1 MAGYNNGLTAQGGAL
16 PKISQPPQ
24 PSLAKWLPLTS
35 QYIEGKAVQTVNAR
49 ELHSFLK
56 VGRDFSNWIKDRIA
70 EYGFVEGVDYVVFT
84 KFGENPQGGEGGA
97 GMMDSTHRTASTFR
111 QLPIFAIGLYEDV
124 RDGTMLPATAKS
136 VAEIGVS
143 KLKLEPTHALAWFF
157 VGTRSPFL
165 GALLAYLVGGA
176 CRVMA
181 VRARASK
188 EALVSFFTSYAN
200 LVRAATRRL
209 ASFCGSN
216 KLLKKEAAI
225 MATIPT
231 PVISKR
237 FTFLIASSA
246 CRLADLRRIRT
257 VTAVADTEAQARA
270 ALAGLPLVFLS
281 RTPTGRAAV

>member
-1 MAGYNNGLTAQGGAL
+1 MTGYKNGLTAQGEAF
-16 PKISQPPQ
+16 P
-24 PSLAKWLPLTS
+24 
-35 QYIEGKAVQTVNAR
+35 NA
-49 ELHSFLK
+49 
-56 VGRDFSNWIKDRIA
+56 
-70 EYGFVEGVDYVVFT
+70 
-84 KFGENPQGGEGGA
+84 
-97 GMMDSTHRTASTFR
+97 MDSSNRTASTFR
-111 QLPIFAIGLYEDV
+111 HQPIFAIGLPDNSQE
-124 RDGTMLPATAKS
+124 GTILSATAKS

-225 MATIPT
+225 MATVPT
-231 PVISKR
+231 PVTSKV

-270 ALAGLPLVFLS
+270 ALAGLPLVFVS
-281 RTPTGRAAV
+281 RRPSGEVAA

>member
-1 MAGYNNGLTAQGGAL
+1 
-16 PKISQPPQ
+16 
-24 PSLAKWLPLTS
+24 
-35 QYIEGKAVQTVNAR
+35 
-49 ELHSFLK
+49 
-56 VGRDFSNWIKDRIA
+56 
-70 EYGFVEGVDYVVFT
+70 
-84 KFGENPQGGEGGA
+84 
-97 GMMDSTHRTASTFR
+97 MMDSTHRTASTFR
-111 QLPIFAIGLYEDV
+111 RLPNFAIGLYEDV

-143 KLKLEPTHALAWFF
+143 IFRLEPTHALAWFF

-181 VRARASK
+181 VRARAPQG
-188 EALVSFFTSYAN
+188 ALGSFLTSYAN

-225 MATIPT
+225 MATVPT
-231 PVISKR
+231 PVTSKI

-270 ALAGLPLVFLS
+270 ALAGLPLVFVS
-281 RTPTGRAAV
+281 RRPSGEVAA